1 MNDMTLSPSSP
12 AFGSGRPAATRDDLS
27 VLAGRRVLLVE
38 DEAFVAMDIQFALQ
52 DAGAQVVGPCASLS
66 ATIAAARDGGFDAA
80 ILDIDLGGN
89 DVFPAADILRDAD
102 VPFVFHT
109 GHGQRR
115 ELIEDY
121 PDAPVCKK
129 PVGSDRLLNAL
140 AAIV

>member
-1 MNDMTLSPSSP
+1 MTGMTLSSSAPS
-12 AFGSGRPAATRDDLS
+12 FGSGCPAETSEDLS
-27 VLAGRRVLLVE
+27 VLAGKRVLLVE
-38 DEAFVAMDIQFALQ
+38 DEAFVAMDIQFALE
-52 DAGAQVVGPCASLS
+52 DAGAHVVGPCASLS
-66 ATIAAARDGGFDAA
+66 AALAAARGEELDAA
-80 ILDIDLGGN
+80 ILDIDLGGL
-89 DVFPAADILRDAD
+89 DVFPAADILRDAG